1 MVSQRQS
8 VPQWLICRKAMVR
21 SKLSTIGEALAREL
35 LFFRKKRT
43 RHNGQSFGR
52 YGGPRPTEVSGR
64 VLNHRFPRVQK
75 KKVVRSLQCTQNFL
89 VV

>member
-1 MVSQRQS
+1 MASF
-8 VPQWLICRKAMVR
+8 LI
-21 SKLSTIGEALAREL
+21 LG
-35 LFFRKKRT
+35 KKIT
-43 RHNGQSFGR
+43 RHNGKSFPR

-75 KKVVRSLQCTQNFL
+75 KKVIRSLQGTQNFF

>member
-1 MVSQRQS
+1 MEKFTV
-8 VPQWLICRKAMVR
+8 
-21 SKLSTIGEALAREL
+21 
-35 LFFRKKRT
+35 KKRT
-43 RHNGQSFGR
+43 RHNGQSFFR